1 MAPLAALRNL
11 ASSIVCCNCCVNRG
25 DTPGPLYGGGGEG
38 KERKSASMVTELSFN
53 LVSATAMPATATIP
67 PTAATIME
75 LSSKTAA
82 ATEAVDDEEEEAAIA
97 LVVVDKTEGLLLQG
111 VEKGD

>member
-1 MAPLAALRNL
+1 
-11 ASSIVCCNCCVNRG
+11 
-25 DTPGPLYGGGGEG
+25 
-38 KERKSASMVTELSFN
+38 VTELSLSRVN
-53 LVSATAMPATATIP
+53 ATAIPATATIP
-67 PTAATIME
+67 PTAATTME

-82 ATEAVDDEEEEAAIA
+82 ATEAVEEEAVVAIA